1 MFLLLTKAES
11 FSHGVQP
18 KELVNKGGFHE
29 FFWRG
34 ARYKKW
40 KTVASTEAS
49 TEMKGH
55 MKVIRCWRVQHAESV
70 LSLN

>member
-1 MFLLLTKAES
+1 MFFLLTKAES
-11 FSHGVQP
+11 FSHGIQP
-18 KELVNKGGFHE
+18 KQPVNKEGAHE

-34 ARYKKW
+34 ARYKKR

-55 MKVIRCWRVQHAESV
+55 RKVIRC
-70 LSLN
+70 